1 MTRYQKYV
9 ELERVKTMVTNK
21 TKEQFEHHCE
31 LAQNAFPE
39 EDYIWFGTFLYGSQN
54 YGLDTEESDIDT
66 VSLYIPTIKTLSREN
81 SHTRLLA
88 MENKFNDYC
97 TEPSRV
103 KDHVGFRD
111 IRLWIEGLKKGN
123 PNAIELFYSTCKE
136 INDEF
141 YDAWLYLNAQDVLK
155 FNPERTISALK
166 GMVNSNLKHIWK
178 PREGN
183 EEDSDRKYNVKAFS
197 EVIRLTHTLF
207 NYINPNSNYMN
218 IFVPKDAVR
227 KFILSAKNGELMYED
242 AKAWTGVCEYILR
255 NFDFLK
261 KPVRAF
267 TDDPE
272 FLRDWVERLFEMA
285 LIKS

>member
-1 MTRYQKYV
+1 MIHYRKYA
-9 ELERVKTMVTNK
+9 ELRKGKIMSMNM
-21 TKEQFEHHCE
+21 EQFERHCK
-31 LAQNAFPE
+31 LAQDAFPE

-66 VSLYIPTIKTLSREN
+66 VSLYIPTIKTLSREDGN
-81 SHTRLLA
+81 ARMLA
-88 MENKFNDYC
+88 IENELNDYY
-97 TEPSRV
+97 TDSPKV
-103 KDHVGFRD
+103 KDHIGFRD
-111 IRLWIEGLKKGN
+111 IRLWIKELIVGN
-123 PNAIELFYSTCKE
+123 PTSIELFYSTCKE
-136 INDEF
+136 INDKF
-141 YDAWLYLNAQDVLK
+141 YDAWLNLNSLDVLK

-166 GMVNSNLKHIWK
+166 GMVSSNLKHTWK

-183 EEDSDRKYNVKAFS
+183 EKDSDRRYNVKAFS
-197 EVIRLTHTLF
+197 EAIRLIHTLF

-218 IFVPKDAVR
+218 VFVPKDAVR
-227 KFILSAKNGELMYED
+227 EFILSAKNGELMYED

-267 TDDPE
+267 TDGPE
-272 FLRDWVERLFEMA
+272 FLRDWAERLFEMA